1 LNQKDKEEIKN
12 MSEIIS
18 RENKNLFNLNIDF
31 NGDPL

>member
-1 LNQKDKEEIKN
+1 

-31 NGDPL
+31 DGNPLHIYHA